1 LDKEKLVK
9 LKDVINEKMI
19 LLDPPVKDK
28 DGVIHML
35 VDLMS
40 ENGKLFSSE
49 QFLTSVYDREQ
60 LLSTYC
66 GFYVAIPHGISETVK
81 EPGVCFAR
89 IPEISWGPEQ
99 EKVRYVFLLAVPKI
113 DDNRQSPHLKLLS
126 AIAVSSLE
134 EDIREIWAN
143 ASSEVEILE
152 SLKPAL
158 NGPEND

>member
-1 LDKEKLVK
+1 
-9 LKDVINEKMI
+9 
-19 LLDPPVKDK
+19 
-28 DGVIHML
+28 
-35 VDLMS
+35 
-40 ENGKLFSSE
+40 
-49 QFLTSVYDREQ
+49 